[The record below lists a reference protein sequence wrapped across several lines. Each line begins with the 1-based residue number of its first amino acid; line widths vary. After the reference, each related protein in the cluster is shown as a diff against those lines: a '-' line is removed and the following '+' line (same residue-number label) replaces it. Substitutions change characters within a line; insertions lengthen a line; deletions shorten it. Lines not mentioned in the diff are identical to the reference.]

1 MEPSFSSYSPI
12 VFITNA
18 LLPLRFV
25 NPSSLNLFNNSI
37 KNGIKGKTSKRKSGP
52 SQAAPSA

>member
-1 MEPSFSSYSPI
+1 MINTPSFYSPI

-25 NPSSLNLFNNSI
+25 SPSSLNLFNNSI
-37 KNGIKGKTSKRKSGP
+37 DGAPVKKKKKPKTTRP
-52 SQAAPSA
+52 AI